1 MIPCVQDFDPT
12 TPSIA
17 RVYDYLIG
25 GKDNFAADR
34 EAGERLIEVFPAVV
48 RAARENR
55 QFLARAVTWV
65 ASQGVGQFI
74 DLGCGLPTEP
84 NTHQSAQ
91 AVSPGA
97 RVAYLDNDAVA
108 VAHLEAVVA
117 KGTPGVTVVA
127 GDVGH
132 PDEVL
137 GALAAGIDPTAPTCL
152 IMGLLLHFYDP
163 ATAHSLVA
171 SYSAAL
177 APGSYLIISMAHGNG
192 EEGERWFGAYSAGPA
207 RARNYSVAEI
217 TAFFD
222 GTELIPPGVVDARQ
236 WHPGATDLPELP
248 FRTGQAI
255 CGVGRIG

>member
-1 MIPCVQDFDPT
+1 MQDFDPT

-34 EAGERLIEVFPAVV
+34 EAGDRLIDVFPAVV

-74 DLGCGLPTEP
+74 DLGCGMPTEP
-84 NTHQSAQ
+84 NTHGSAQ
-91 AVSPGA
+91 AVNPAA
-97 RVAYLDNDAVA
+97 RVAYVDNDAVA
-108 VAHLEAVVA
+108 VAHLQAVA
-117 KGTPGVTVVA
+117 AQGAPGVTVVA
-127 GDVGH
+127 GDVAD
-132 PDEVL
+132 PDTI
-137 GALAAGIDPTAPTCL
+137 LAAISPGLDPAAPTCL

-163 ATAHSLVA
+163 GTAHSLLA
-171 SYSAAL
+171 RYCAAL
-177 APGSYLIISMAHGNG
+177 APGSYLVVSMAHGNG
-192 EEGERWFGAYSAGPA
+192 EEGERWFSAYSSGPA
-207 RARNYSVAEI
+207 RARNYSVTEI
-217 TAFFD
+217 TGLFD
-222 GTELIPPGVVDARQ
+222 GTELVAPGVVDARQ
-236 WHPGATDLPELP
+236 WQPGTSDPPELP